1 MGADTENSTDE
12 QRGWA
17 TPWASRAR
25 HHGEQRSTKR
35 DMEASSSGRQRAWG
49 IWCDRGS
56 SKPARGRGRAGREA
70 ARRGSCRRGH
80 RHGCAG
86 AEKTLASSKATARLE
101 IQRAGV
107 RRRGELHGEEAEGG
121 VSRPGRWAGVELGRT
136 AAMATTKGFRRAEKY
151 TRAAAGRRASH
162 GDGAELEEQGAR
174 GDGGRARQGEATTAT
189 IGNEPELRALENHQ
203 TEDDNLETLDLCA
216 SFSRLQASTGGEWSV
231 AEPAQPRDLGSQLR
245 RGVRVH
251 PPGSY
256 RRR

>member
-1 MGADTENSTDE
+1 MGADTENSTNE

-25 HHGEQRSTKR
+25 HHGEQRSTTH

-80 RHGCAG
+80 RHGWAG

-121 VSRPGRWAGVELGRT
+121 VSRPGRWAGVSS
-136 AAMATTKGFRRAEKY
+136 
-151 TRAAAGRRASH
+151 AGRLPWQRQRDFGEQRSTQGRRVGAGRAMEM
-162 GDGAELEEQGAR
+162 GAELEEQGAR
-174 GDGGRARQGEATTAT
+174 GDGGRARQGEATAAT

>member
-1 MGADTENSTDE
+1 
-12 QRGWA
+12 
-17 TPWASRAR
+17 
-25 HHGEQRSTKR
+25 
-35 DMEASSSGRQRAWG
+35 
-49 IWCDRGS
+49 
-56 SKPARGRGRAGREA
+56 
-70 ARRGSCRRGH
+70 
-80 RHGCAG
+80 
-86 AEKTLASSKATARLE
+86 
-101 IQRAGV
+101 
-107 RRRGELHGEEAEGG
+107 

-136 AAMATTKGFRRAEKY
+136 AAMATTKEFRRAEKY

-174 GDGGRARQGEATTAT
+174 GDGGRARQGEATTTT